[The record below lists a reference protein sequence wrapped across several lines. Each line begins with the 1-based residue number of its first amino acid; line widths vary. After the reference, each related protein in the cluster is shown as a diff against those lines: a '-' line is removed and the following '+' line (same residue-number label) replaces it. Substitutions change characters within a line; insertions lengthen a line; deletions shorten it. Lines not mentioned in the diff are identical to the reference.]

1 MFVRLIARLCVHT
14 YIHRYELLYRR
25 VTVAAGDC
33 WAANWPTGRETAG
46 RRETAG
52 ATVTYDDQHCEST
65 AIQCLEG
72 AYNVRHLRNIAVTY
86 RRKTFNPS
94 YRRSGG
100 GCGRRRRT
108 RGPDLQNIDMGT
120 HYMNEPRSICQR
132 AKYSPC
138 RPHYI
143 HI

>member
-1 MFVRLIARLCVHT
+1 M
-14 YIHRYELLYRR
+14 HRYELLYRR

-33 WAANWPTGRETAG
+33 WAANLPTSATV
-46 RRETAG
+46 G
-52 ATVTYDDQHCEST
+52 ATVTYDDGHENQYQHCEST

-72 AYNVRHLRNIAVTY
+72 AYHVRHLRNIAVTY

-108 RGPDLQNIDMGT
+108 RGPDLQNKDMGT
-120 HYMNEPRSICQR
+120 HYMNEPRSIYQR

-138 RPHYI
+138 RTHYI
-143 HI
+143 HTCIDMNYFIEELP